1 MHMSSLLQP
10 NTWLRTLLTCSTDP
24 DNNGYTMIN
33 RKFARQLGYVDMDG
47 NPTQARPF
55 KLAVQDVESGAQETV
70 TGINV

>member
-1 MHMSSLLQP
+1 
-10 NTWLRTLLTCSTDP
+10 
-24 DNNGYTMIN
+24 MIN